1 MRILCP
7 ILEQYGVDVVFNSH
21 TIVYE
26 RSHPLRNN
34 GLDLMKGI
42 VYVVAGGAGACPQW
56 FHHTRAWHTA
66 HAVAVPHMVQVSIA
80 GTRLEMHAI
89 DYEGCLFDQM
99 IIDKTN
105 RPTVM

>member
-42 VYVVAGGAGACPQW
+42 VYIVAGGAGACPQW
-56 FHHTRAWHTA
+56 FHHTRAWHTGA
-66 HAVAVPHMVQVSIA
+66 CGRRTSYGA
-80 GTRLEMHAI
+80 GFHSRHSSGNACDRL
-89 DYEGCLFDQM
+89 
-99 IIDKTN
+99 
-105 RPTVM
+105 